1 MTGIDRARL
10 RKNMPAVFLVIAC
23 AAVFCVAEA
32 EAKNWSRY
40 FGDEKIV
47 QGIGSGDAKEAL
59 VSTICR

>member
-1 MTGIDRARL
+1 
-10 RKNMPAVFLVIAC
+10 MPAVFLVIAC

-47 QGIGSGDAKEAL
+47 QGIRSGDAKEAL